1 MEIKIDSEFKTL
13 IAPLA
18 HDEYSLLEASIV
30 AEGCRDALVVWLD
43 PGQSEF
49 VIVDGRYRH
58 SICMKHGIE
67 YDTVEYEFEDRTEVK
82 KWIYDNQL
90 GRRNLTD
97 EYRTYIIGAR
107 YELEKTNGHGSKS
120 VYNYCTQNTRER
132 LAENN
137 NVSEQT
143 VVNAAKYK
151 QAIDTIADHSDELKD
166 SILRGEL
173 KIWKRDVMQFG
184 AVHRKNKEL
193 AEKALDELIAGNT
206 SGFKHSIYN
215 IGDKNMSGNK
225 SKAYQTN
232 SDGERM
238 YTEAELLEY
247 GHHLLSKVLYKSEQH
262 IGATMAGWIEEEA
275 DIVGITNEWLQSH
288 STRKE

>member
-13 IAPLA
+13 IAPLT
-18 HDEYSLLEASIV
+18 HEEYKLLEASIMSP
-30 AEGCRDALVVWLD
+30 EGCRDALVIWKQEGILLD
-43 PGQSEF
+43 GHH
-49 VIVDGRYRH
+49 RYD
-58 SICMKHGIE
+58 ICSRHGIPYRTE
-67 YDTVEYEFEDRTEVK
+67 EYEFEDRTEVK

-120 VYNYCTQNTRER
+120 VYNNCTQNTRER
-132 LAENN
+132 LAGNN

-151 QAIDTIADHSDELKD
+151 QAIDTIADHSYELKD

-184 AVHRKNKEL
+184 AVHRKNKAL

-225 SKAYQTN
+225 SNPYQTN
-232 SDGERM
+232 GGERM
-238 YTEAELLEY
+238 YTEAEMKAAF
-247 GHHLLSKVLYKSEQH
+247 ST
-262 IGATMAGWIEEEA
+262 AFMAGMRHALTSQSSLDMGRCDTTI
-275 DIVGITNEWLQSH
+275 DIFWKRYLIDNIIG
-288 STRKE
+288 KE